1 MDRLDGQSPL
11 KTAIMGRRFQLLV
24 VATLVLTLI
33 CLLGYSWKRNEP
45 KRRSVQALRVFRA
58 ALDSPDSERLLKLV
72 AAPQAVQGKTHQ
84 EQAEFIRK
92 ALNNEISED
101 GLRMIAKQG
110 SFGPLSEVFPVEGQA
125 WAKQAG
131 VNPDDCVALK
141 CSNRGLKAE
150 VVLEVHG
157 ETYRVVRCNNVKQ
170 MAQNF

>member
-1 MDRLDGQSPL
+1 M
-11 KTAIMGRRFQLLV
+11 
-24 VATLVLTLI
+24 
-33 CLLGYSWKRNEP
+33 
-45 KRRSVQALRVFRA
+45 QALQVFRA
-58 ALDSPDSERLLKLV
+58 ALESSDSKLLLKLV
-72 AAPQAVQGKTHQ
+72 AVPQAVRGKTPQ

-101 GLRMIAKQG
+101 GLRVIASQG
-110 SFGPLSEVFPVEGQA
+110 SFGPLSGVFPAEGTA
-125 WAKQAG
+125 WARQAG